1 MSDPTRTIASPHSV
15 IENRGEPLQPPDRLV
30 ALVRETSPKA
40 VVLGIPIQMDGGEG
54 EMAKEVREF
63 GRRLAEATGIRVV
76 EWDERL
82 TSALAR
88 RSLAETSRRG
98 RRVPKGREDMVAAA
112 HLLRAYMDSL
122 A

>member
-1 MSDPTRTIASPHSV
+1 VSDPTRTIASPHSV

-30 ALVRETSPKA
+30 ALVRETSPEA
-40 VVLGIPIQMDGGEG
+40 VVLGIPFRMDGGEG

-63 GRRLAEATGIRVV
+63 GRRLAEATGVRVV

-88 RSLAETSRRG
+88 RSLAEAGQRG
-98 RRVPKGREDMVAAA
+98 RRAPKGREDMVAAA

>member
-30 ALVRETSPKA
+30 ALVRETSPEA

-54 EMAKEVREF
+54 EMAREVREF
-63 GRRLAEATGIRVV
+63 GRRLAESTGVRVV

-88 RSLAETSRRG
+88 RSLAEAGRRG